1 MTIGT
6 VTPDMVSR
14 FEVSVCIE
22 ADPCQHDCKIVL
34 SDERERNASI
44 DRVDIDSLI
53 QAIASEKIVYDRSSR
68 EHFTDS
74 SSSKWH
80 ADQILTQ
87 VFSATDEQERPEM
100 TQKDMS
106 CLGLYSGLEE

>member
-53 QAIASEKIVYDRSSR
+53 QAIARYCMKLHRTMTPCMI
-68 EHFTDS
+68 
-74 SSSKWH
+74 
-80 ADQILTQ
+80 ILTRCIAIL
-87 VFSATDEQERPEM
+87 V
-100 TQKDMS
+100 
-106 CLGLYSGLEE
+106 SGLFEIND